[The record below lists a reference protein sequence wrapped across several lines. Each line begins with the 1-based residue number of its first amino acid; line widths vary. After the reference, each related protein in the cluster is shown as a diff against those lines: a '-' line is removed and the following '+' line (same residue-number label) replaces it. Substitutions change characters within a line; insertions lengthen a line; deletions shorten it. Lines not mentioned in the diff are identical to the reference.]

1 MASQTSNFFK
11 EEGGGVH
18 KVSTRN
24 EPKNL
29 NNLVAWTSLVFS
41 TITTASA
48 PGGTGA
54 PVLIRTISPGS
65 RKFGLLKLFY
75 KTSLSF
81 RQIRLLSL

>member
-1 MASQTSNFFK
+1 MASQTSNFFI
-11 EEGGGVH
+11 EEGDPQGIY
-18 KVSTRN
+18 K
-24 EPKNL
+24 EPNNL

-81 RQIRLLSL
+81 RQIGLLSL